1 LVVASAAVVIGG
13 CNRVQK
19 TRPGWASVS
28 GTVTYQGKP
37 LPGGEVMWC
46 TVRDGISIA
55 RGGPIRADGT
65 FAVDTPTGPAT
76 IAIQVADL
84 KKAQP
89 SRDVD
94 IPAKYADAQ
103 KSGLTY
109 EAKEGDNRD
118 VKFELK

>member
-1 LVVASAAVVIGG
+1 MIDG
-13 CNRVQK
+13 CNRAPK
-19 TRPGWASVS
+19 TRPGWANVS
-28 GTVTYQGKP
+28 GTVTYEGKP

-46 TVRDGISIA
+46 TVKDGISIA
-55 RGGPIRADGT
+55 RGGPIREGGT
-65 FAVDTPTGPAT
+65 FALDTPTGPAT

-89 SRDVD
+89 GRYVE

-109 EAKEGDNRD
+109 EAKEGDNKHVTFD
-118 VKFELK
+118 LK

>member
-1 LVVASAAVVIGG
+1 LVAAAVAVMIGG

-19 TRPGWASVS
+19 TRPGWANVS

-46 TVRDGISIA
+46 TAKDGISIA
-55 RGGPIRADGT
+55 RGGHIRENGT
-65 FAVDTPTGPAT
+65 FALDTPTGPAT
-76 IAIQVADL
+76 IAIQVTDL

-89 SRDVD
+89 SRYVE

-103 KSGLTY
+103 KSGLTH
-109 EAKEGDNRD
+109 EAKEGDNKD
-118 VKFELK
+118 VNIDLK